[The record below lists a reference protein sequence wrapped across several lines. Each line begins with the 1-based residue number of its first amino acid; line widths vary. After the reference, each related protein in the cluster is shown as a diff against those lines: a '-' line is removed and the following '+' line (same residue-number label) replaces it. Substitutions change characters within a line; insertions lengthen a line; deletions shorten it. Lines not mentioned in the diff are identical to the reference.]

1 MDLVNLNMIHTLQQ
15 CRTPL
20 NTLFFSEYNINILQ
34 RAIRQEFKN
43 KTDLAI
49 DFQNKND
56 LLTIMRA
63 SFVNNSSNPYADT
76 YSQIKQ
82 INSVVIKK
90 AIDQI
95 TSGVSQYMGYLKD
108 IDTPINP
115 MDNPISTNMYG
126 NKIEKEP
133 SIGLQ

>member
-108 IDTPINP
+108 IDTPVNP